1 MNLERHISALL
12 YNHDCVIV
20 PGFGAFLTH
29 KNPSMFK
36 DGVIYPPS
44 KHLGFNTVLQK
55 SDGLLIQSV
64 AERNHLSFEEAKL
77 EVENR
82 VSFWKNHLENNDS
95 LVLSTLGTFSK
106 NTSGNLEFRPDS
118 RNYLLDAFGLES
130 VRIKHIMQPVS
141 RDDSSGFGWW
151 KVAAVVPILIGGY
164 LYFGKPQPVAD
175 FVNEQWSGFVSP
187 ILNSESST
195 EEIPTVAVEVV
206 ETPVIKVEEN
216 NLTHDYQV
224 IAGAFRLMSEAET
237 MEQKLREQGYEK
249 ARFTQKKGNYFYVA
263 FETFPTKE
271 EALEYRKTVRESF
284 PETWV
289 LSLKED

>member
-1 MNLERHISALL
+1 
-12 YNHDCVIV
+12 
-20 PGFGAFLTH
+20 
-29 KNPSMFK
+29 
-36 DGVIYPPS
+36 
-44 KHLGFNTVLQK
+44 
-55 SDGLLIQSV
+55 
-64 AERNHLSFEEAKL
+64 
-77 EVENR
+77 
-82 VSFWKNHLENNDS
+82 
-95 LVLSTLGTFSK
+95 
-106 NTSGNLEFRPDS
+106 
-118 RNYLLDAFGLES
+118 
-130 VRIKHIMQPVS
+130 PVS

-206 ETPVIKVEEN
+206 ETPVIKIEEN

-249 ARFTQKKGNYFYVA
+249 ARFTQRKGNYFYVA